1 MRKTNPIQI
10 VKTRGQKDVFLKEG
24 CNSDT
29 IPDWVSDEAI
39 FANASNLRESFS
51 AFESIFD
58 KRREDNNTL
67 PVLCVAT
74 LDERATAKSY
84 RANARALFDGR
95 QKRNI
100 IGVNS
105 TNKLLVKIDDKNEL
119 HRIGKSVS
127 KEHISGLSRDKKF
140 GIAAVTGIE
149 LFTPQIE
156 YDIDTSLVKVRLA
169 DYLNSDLNAKAEE
182 QFIEACENNNIAV
195 RRIDYA
201 SDMHLFCADIKTQN
215 DISTIATMDSVISI
229 KRMPYIE
236 LTISPEPYNTSIEV
250 KEPVTDEGYPV
261 VGLLDSGVANIPHLQ
276 KWLDGDNQNTAGFID
291 NDINYRHGTAV
302 AGVLNYGD
310 ELQGNNWTGCSP
322 MKITSCIINTAE
334 ENLRMYEVE
343 MVEHIKSAIRNN
355 PDVKVWNLSQG
366 STTEVCDDSFS
377 DFAIALDSLQKE
389 CNVLICKSAGNID
402 FRYPNSTRICQ
413 GADSVRSLVVA
424 SAAHDFID
432 EGDAQPGQRS
442 PFSRIG
448 PGPEFLAKPDIA
460 HYGGNTH
467 TGVCSFSETGY
478 QCSLFRGTSFSTPRI
493 TALAANLAHR
503 LNREFDPTL
512 IKALL
517 IHNATYP
524 NTSGQD
530 SDTLLKELGHGIP
543 PSIES
548 ILNNDEDEFTMIWQP
563 DLSNDAQIQD
573 IPFPKSLVGEN
584 GHFYGEITVTVV
596 TDPILKSTE
605 GSEYCQSDVEVL
617 LQTYDRTRYWT
628 LGAVGT
634 PRTFRNANRLVGQKN
649 MLGKSLY
656 SKRVR
661 HSEYMEERTLIET
674 AQKYQPIKKYHINL
688 ESLTKGNKGLVNSDR
703 KWCLSIKTL
712 YRDSTIADREYDG
725 LLESVKATI
734 IITIRDPKRGGVV
747 YNECYRHLDA
757 YNFEHSDIIL
767 HQEVMITNK

>member
-24 CNSDT
+24 CSSDT
-29 IPDWVSDEAI
+29 IPDWASDDAI

-58 KRREDNNTL
+58 RRIEENNYL
-67 PVLCVAT
+67 PLLCVAT
-74 LDERATAKSY
+74 LNERATAKSY

-105 TNKLLVKIDDKNEL
+105 TNKLLVKIDDKMEL
-119 HRIGKSVS
+119 RRIGKSVS
-127 KEHISGLSRDKKF
+127 EERISGLCKDKRF
-140 GIAAVTGIE
+140 GIAAVTSIE
-149 LFTPQIE
+149 LFSPQIE
-156 YDIDTSLVKVRLA
+156 NDIDTSLVKVRLA
-169 DYLNSDLNAKAEE
+169 DYLNAELNTIAEE
-182 QFIEACENNNIAV
+182 KFVAACENNDISV
-195 RRIDYA
+195 RRVDYA
-201 SDMHLFCADIKTQN
+201 PNVHIFCADIKTPN
-215 DISTIATMDSVISI
+215 DISTIATMDSVLSV

-236 LTISPEPYNTSIEV
+236 LTISPEPFNTSIKV
-250 KEPVTDEGYPV
+250 KEPVSDEDYPV
-261 VGLLDSGVANIPHLQ
+261 VGLLDSGIADIPHLQ
-276 KWLDGDNQNTAGFID
+276 KWLDGDNQNTAGFTD
-291 NDINYRHGTAV
+291 NDTNYRHGTAV

-310 ELQGNNWTGCSP
+310 ELQGQDWTGCSP

-343 MVEHIKSAIRNN
+343 MVEHVKLAIRNN
-355 PDVKVWNLSQG
+355 PNVKVWNLSQG
-366 STTEVCDDSFS
+366 STVEVCDDSFS

-402 FRYPNSTRICQ
+402 YRYPQSTRICQ

-424 SAAHDFID
+424 SAAHNYTK
-432 EGDAQPGQRS
+432 EGDAPSGQRS

-460 HYGGNTH
+460 HYGGNIH
-467 TGVCSFSETGY
+467 TGICSFSETGY
-478 QCSLFRGTSFSTPRI
+478 QCSVFRGTSFSTPRI

-524 NTSGQD
+524 NTSEQD

-573 IPFPKSLVGEN
+573 IPFPESLVDEE
-584 GHFYGEITVTVV
+584 GHFYGDITVTVV

-634 PRTFRNANRLVGQKN
+634 PHTFRNANRLVDQKN
-649 MLGKSLY
+649 MLSKGLY
-656 SKRVR
+656 SRRLR
-661 HSEYMEERTLIET
+661 HSEYMEERTLIKT
-674 AQKYQPIKKYHINL
+674 AQKYQPIKKFHINL
-688 ESLTKGNKGLVNSDR
+688 ANLTKGNKELVDSGR

-712 YRDSTIADREYDG
+712 YRDSTVADREHDG
-725 LLESVKATI
+725 LLENVKATI

-747 YNECYRHLDA
+747 YNECYRHLDTH
-757 YNFEHSDIIL
+757 NFEHSDIIL
-767 HQEVMITNK
+767 HQEVMVAN